1 MNEEARDRESAEPD
15 PLEIDYYVVR
25 LAAMSSQLAVVATQ
39 DIVNASGE
47 LVVPLGTPI
56 DAAVAERIV
65 GDQADPARQ
74 LAWPIEFQV
83 GLHPLVTG
91 QDLLHASHTLFAR
104 FPDLRALQEGAFDE
118 RLLAELTDQALGSE
132 VIAQKLTLLRYQL
145 PERFEEALFCG
156 WLTAVIARERG
167 CETAVLH
174 QAYLAGLTRDLGFL
188 HIPPRVLDK
197 KGRLGP
203 AEWQAIQRHVEYS
216 ASTLSVLPEVPLE
229 VMQAVS
235 EHHERCDGSGY
246 PHGLQGDDISPL
258 GRLTGLA
265 DTLQAI
271 RFKQFGDSGRT
282 LYDLIPYLQLNG
294 HAHGQAE
301 ANAAITALR
310 KTGLKTTS
318 INPCGTLTEFVG
330 EILKQIQAINR
341 QFKSIQ
347 DIARALARHRVGEA
361 GRRLLERTQQVEALI
376 TTSGLTR
383 PELVRWLGSLLG
395 TTDTGVLGELNET
408 DLMLRELQWQVK
420 NLIRHIDQYHDQAE
434 SEADQAASRDTRAHR
449 DALHR
454 AVEGGG

>member
-1 MNEEARDRESAEPD
+1 MDTESAERNPA
-15 PLEIDYYVVR
+15 EIDYYVVR
-25 LAAMSSQLAVVATQ
+25 LAAMSSQLSVVATQ

-47 LVVPLGTPI
+47 LVVPLGAPI

-65 GDQADPARQ
+65 LDQADPARQ

-91 QDLLHASHTLFAR
+91 QELFHGTHALFAR
-104 FPDLRALQEGAFDE
+104 FPDLRAVQDGAFDE
-118 RLLAELTDQALGSE
+118 TLLGELTDQALGSE
-132 VIAQKLTLLRYQL
+132 VIAQKITLLRYQL

-156 WLTAVIARERG
+156 WLTAVIAHARG
-167 CETAVLH
+167 SDKAVLQ

-188 HIPPRVLDK
+188 HIPPKVLNK
-197 KGRLGP
+197 KGRLSP

-246 PHGLQGDDISPL
+246 PHGLQDEEISPL

-310 KTGLKTTS
+310 KSGLKTTS
-318 INPCGTLTEFVG
+318 INPCGTITEFVG

-347 DIARALARHRVGEA
+347 EIARVLARHRVGEA
-361 GRRLLERTQQVEALI
+361 GRRLLDRTHQVEALI

-395 TTDTGVLGELNET
+395 STDTSVLGELNET

-434 SEADQAASRDTRAHR
+434 SEADLAARRDTQAHR
-449 DALHR
+449 DALHQ
-454 AVEGGG
+454 AAESAG